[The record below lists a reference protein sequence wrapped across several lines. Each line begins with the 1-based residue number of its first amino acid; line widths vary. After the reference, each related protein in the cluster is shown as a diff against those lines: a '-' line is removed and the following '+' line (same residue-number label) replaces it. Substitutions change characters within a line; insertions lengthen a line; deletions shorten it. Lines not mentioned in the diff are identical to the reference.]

1 MPVRRTHRIAALGIA
16 SALLLAGCGSDD
28 DAQLEEAA
36 IEVAADEQQ
45 AADETDEAADET
57 APEGEVAEAG
67 AEDHQWRS
75 GRVEKL
81 NSVPDADWTE
91 VAPSPGH
98 VIMAPGVSLRV
109 TQTAQL
115 DRLEPELANEV
126 DSVAAGGPIIPSD
139 GETFIL
145 ATIVSEDPRWP
156 GGERTPK
163 TDGELQILGSPA
175 SGQWP
180 LSLGSG
186 ERLQETYLL
195 SVPSDPAP
203 EDAVIEF
210 VTSDATQSISLVD
223 GSRVDS
229 AVEAIYQ
236 AGTEVTVGEGGN
248 YSHEFTS
255 WGGGTHEINGQV
267 TGAVISPYVD
277 GWARPGQVFL
287 GVTVDAR
294 DDTGVDDDLTD
305 LRLELADGTTI
316 TPENDFSSLKN
327 RFVET
332 AWFQV
337 PADSEQITL
346 HVLPKA
352 KAGTKDIDF
361 ESPVEVQLTIEGAP
375 AAGDTDPGDGASTTE
390 APGAPDEST
399 ATQEPTD

>member
-28 DAQLEEAA
+28 DSQLEEAA
-36 IEVAADEQQ
+36 IEVEADEQE

-57 APEGEVAEAG
+57 APEGEAAEAG

-81 NSVPDADWTE
+81 SSVPDADWTD

-126 DSVAAGGPIIPSD
+126 DSVADGGPIIPSD

-163 TDGELQILGSPA
+163 TEGELQILGSPA
-175 SGQWP
+175 TGQWP

-210 VTSDATQSISLVD
+210 VTSDATQTISLVD

-229 AVEAIYQ
+229 AVEAIYL
-236 AGTEVTVGEGGN
+236 AGTEVTVEGEG
-248 YSHEFTS
+248 YSHVFDS
-255 WGGGTHEINGQV
+255 WASGTHEINGQV
-267 TGAVISPYVD
+267 TGAVISPYVG

-287 GVTVDAR
+287 GVDIDAR
-294 DDTGVDDDLTD
+294 DDSGVDDDITTIQ
-305 LRLELADGTTI
+305 LELADGSTVTA
-316 TPENDFSSLKN
+316 ENDFSSLKN
-327 RFVET
+327 RFNET

-337 PADSEQITL
+337 PAESEQITL
-346 HVLPKA
+346 RLNPMG
-352 KAGTKDIDF
+352 KAGTTEIDF
-361 ESPVEVQLTIEGAP
+361 ESPIEVTLTI
-375 AAGDTDPGDGASTTE
+375 
-390 APGAPDEST
+390 
-399 ATQEPTD
+399 Q